1 MSCFASS
8 LASSSRAHQQQAK
21 GLPQAIVDKLN
32 NDINRIVNDPKFAQR
47 IAADGLIP
55 AGGPPER
62 LLKLLNE
69 EIANWAK
76 VAERAGLKVP

>member
-1 MSCFASS
+1 M
-8 LASSSRAHQQQAK
+8 ASSSRAHQQQAK

-32 NDINRIVNDPKFAQR
+32 NDINRIVNDPEFAQR
-47 IAADGLIP
+47 IAVDGLIP

-76 VAERAGLKVP
+76 VAERAGLKVQ